1 MLSEITVVVK
11 NEEKRQTTK
20 HLMYDAYSIHEDD
33 PILKALIDDAVKEFN
48 SEPDDI
54 KVKISMGFK

>member
-1 MLSEITVVVK
+1 MLSEVTVVVK

-20 HLMYDAYSIHEDD
+20 HLMYDSYAICEND
-33 PILKALIDDAVKEFN
+33 PFIKALIDDAVKEFN

-54 KVKISMGFK
+54 KVKISMEFK

>member
-1 MLSEITVVVK
+1 MLSQITIVVK

-20 HLMYDAYSIHEDD
+20 HLMYDAYAVHEDD
-33 PILKALIDDAVKEFN
+33 PIIKALIDDALKEFN

-54 KVKISMGFK
+54 KVKIAMEFK

>member
-1 MLSEITVVVK
+1 MLSEVTVVVK

-20 HLMYDAYSIHEDD
+20 HLMYDSYAIHEDD
-33 PILKALIDDAVKEFN
+33 PIIKALIEDAVKEFN

-54 KVKISMGFK
+54 KVKIAMEFK

>member
-1 MLSEITVVVK
+1 MFSELTIVVK

-33 PILKALIDDAVKEFN
+33 PFIKALVADAIKEFN

-54 KVKISMGFK
+54 KVKISMEFK